1 MNHPVFR
8 ICVAG
13 AGAIGCTLAARLV
26 ASGQP
31 VSVLAR
37 GETLATI
44 RRDGIVLN
52 DLDGR
57 HHAQVQA
64 SDNPAE
70 LGPQELIF
78 LCTKAPAL
86 GDLLRQIQPMIGPE
100 TMVVPVVNGVPW
112 WYFHGEGGRF
122 ADRPVLAVDPDGQLG
137 ASLDWHHIIGCVVF
151 ITASNSATAV
161 VNAQNRHLMIVGEPD
176 NSLSP
181 RLERLRQVIEAAGIE
196 ARSTDRIRDQLWT
209 KIIANITSNPLS
221 VVTGATLEQIYG
233 LPELRQLVSAVL
245 QETLLTAA
253 AHGARVKIDP
263 QTFFELGAGMGA
275 VRTSMLQDY
284 DKGRPLELAAIGDAV
299 IELADQMSIPMPAT
313 RNIIALARFR
323 GQQTSP
329 ETRTQ
334 Q

>member
-1 MNHPVFR
+1 MNHPVLR
-8 ICVAG
+8 VCIAG

-26 ASGQP
+26 KGGQQ

-37 GETLATI
+37 GDTLATI

-57 HHAQVQA
+57 HHVQVQA
-64 SDNPAE
+64 SADAGE
-70 LGPQELIF
+70 LGPQDVIF

-86 GDLLRQIQPMIGPE
+86 GAMLRQIQPMICPE

-122 ADRPVLAVDPDGQLG
+122 ADRQVQAVDPDGQLD
-137 ASLDWHHIIGCVVF
+137 AALDWHQIIGCVVF
-151 ITASNSATAV
+151 ITASTTATAV
-161 VNAQNRHLMIVGEPD
+161 VESNNPHLMVVGEPD

-181 RLERLRQVIEAAGIE
+181 RLERLRQVIESSGIE
-196 ARSTDRIRDQLWT
+196 ARATDRIRDQLWT

-233 LPELRQLVSAVL
+233 LPELRHLVSAVL

-253 AHGARVKIDP
+253 AHGARVRIDP

-299 IELADQMSIPMPAT
+299 IELADQMSIPMPTT

-323 GQQTSP
+323 GQQASH
-329 ETRTQ
+329 
-334 Q
+334 

>member
-1 MNHPVFR
+1 MNHPVLR
-8 ICVAG
+8 ICIAG

-26 ASGQP
+26 EGGQQ

-52 DLDGR
+52 DLDGL
-57 HHAQVQA
+57 HHVRVQA
-64 SDNPAE
+64 SADTQE
-70 LGPQELIF
+70 LGPQDVIF

-100 TMVVPVVNGVPW
+100 TIVVPVVNGVPW

-122 ADRPVLAVDPDGQLG
+122 ADSPVRAVDPDGQLD
-137 ASLDWHHIIGCVVF
+137 ATLDWHRIIGCVVF
-151 ITASNSATAV
+151 ITASTTTTAV
-161 VNAQNRHLMIVGEPD
+161 VESRNQHLMIVGEPD

-196 ARSTDRIRDQLWT
+196 ARATDRIRDQLWT

-233 LPELRQLVSAVL
+233 LPELRQVVSSVL

-253 AHGARVKIDP
+253 AHGARVRIDP

-299 IELADQMSIPMPAT
+299 IELADHMSIPMPIT

-323 GQQTSP
+323 GQQASH
-329 ETRTQ
+329 
-334 Q
+334 

>member
-1 MNHPVFR
+1 MNHPILS

-13 AGAIGCTLAARLV
+13 AGAIGCTLATRLV
-26 ASGQP
+26 ESGQR

-52 DLDGR
+52 DLDG
-57 HHAQVQA
+57 HHHIQVKA
-64 SDNPAE
+64 SADATE

-86 GDLLRQIQPMIGPE
+86 GELLHQVQPMIGPN

-112 WYFHGEGGRF
+112 WYFRGEGGRF
-122 ADRPVLAVDPDGQLG
+122 ADSQVLAVDPHGQLD
-137 ASLDWHHIIGCVVF
+137 AALDWHRIIGCVVF
-151 ITASNSATAV
+151 MTASNTATAMV
-161 VNAQNRHLMIVGEPD
+161 ESQTRHLMIVGELD

-181 RLERLRQVIEAAGIE
+181 RLESLRQVIEATGIE
-196 ARSTDRIRDQLWT
+196 ARATAQIRDHLWT
-209 KIIANITSNPLS
+209 KIIINITSNPLS

-233 LPELRQLVSAVL
+233 LPELRQVVSSIL
-245 QETLLTAA
+245 HETLLTAA

-263 QTFFELGAGMGA
+263 QTFFELGTSLGA

-299 IELADQMSIPMPAT
+299 IELADQMSIPMPTT
-313 RNIIALARFR
+313 RNIIDLARFR
-323 GQQTSP
+323 GQQMS
-329 ETRTQ
+329 RGKK
-334 Q
+334 